1 MNKSLKD
8 RLIRILVGYVGLYPT
23 LKTHAISDSKTVY
36 LSYGY
41 LKLGSRVKIDNYLVK
56 TMTYSQYKNK
66 WFMNLNIQLR
76 LSTIILIY

>member
-1 MNKSLKD
+1 MIKQLSSRLTNNLMLEHSPMNLIAY
-8 RLIRILVGYVGLYPT
+8 RL
-23 LKTHAISDSKTVY
+23 H

>member
-1 MNKSLKD
+1 MNLITH
-8 RLIRILVGYVGLYPT
+8 RLHLT
-23 LKTHAISDSKTVY
+23 
-36 LSYGY
+36 YGY

>member
-1 MNKSLKD
+1 MNLLTDRPSL
-8 RLIRILVGYVGLYPT
+8 T
-23 LKTHAISDSKTVY
+23 
-36 LSYGY
+36 YGY

>member
-1 MNKSLKD
+1 M
-8 RLIRILVGYVGLYPT
+8 
-23 LKTHAISDSKTVY
+23 KTYYNVVSYDNSNYKVY
-36 LSYGY
+36 IAYLTYGY

>member
-1 MNKSLKD
+1 MIKQLSSRLTNNLMLEHSPMN
-8 RLIRILVGYVGLYPT
+8 LVLHT
-23 LKTHAISDSKTVY
+23 LH

>member
-36 LSYGY
+36 LTYVY
-41 LKLGSRVKIDNYLVK
+41 LKLGSRVKRGNCVVK
-56 TMTYSQYKNK
+56 TTPYSADKNK
-66 WFMNLNIQLR
+66 WFMNLNV
-76 LSTIILIY
+76 